1 MIENI
6 RLSFQGIWSHKMR
19 SFLTML
25 GIIIGIA
32 SIISIV
38 STIKGTNEQIKKNLI
53 GSGTNTVQIQLYQ
66 GDYQY
71 EMLYNGLPDGIPVR
85 DETTMEK
92 IKSVK
97 NVEDAAF
104 YTSRSDYNNSV
115 YYGNNGISGSQ
126 VFGVDNS
133 YFTTNGLVLK
143 SGRTFVDSDFTDFH
157 AAAIIDADTADSLF
171 DGENPIGKTIEI
183 SSIPFTVV
191 GVVDEDSKFEPVINS
206 IDEYY
211 TYYSDSSASR
221 IFVPSS
227 MWPALYSFDEPQNVA
242 IRVSNTEA
250 MTDAGKAVAEIMN
263 TNVTNSEIK
272 YQAQDLLK
280 QAQDLQDLSSST
292 NSQLIWIAS
301 ISLLVGGIGVMNIML
316 VSVTERT
323 REIGLKKAIGAK
335 KSRILWQFLTE
346 AAVLTSLGGIVGV
359 GAGIGLAAIISRVTS
374 APVAISVPSIII
386 AVVFSMVIGIIF
398 GLLKHNVRYEDLDT
412 MDEATWDQ
420 VIQYGIEFAAEVCKS
435 FNNSVSKEFAEARK
449 YQP

>member
-71 EMLYNGLPDGIPVR
+71 EMLYNCLPDGIPVR

-398 GLLKHNVRYEDLDT
+398 GLLPSFK
-412 MDEATWDQ
+412 
-420 VIQYGIEFAAEVCKS
+420 AANLNPIDALRHE
-435 FNNSVSKEFAEARK
+435 
-449 YQP
+449 

>member
-85 DETTMEK
+85 DETMMEK

-183 SSIPFTVV
+183 SGIPFTVV
-191 GVVDEDSKFEPVINS
+191 GIVDEDSKFEPVINS

-211 TYYSDSSASR
+211 TYYSNSSASR

-398 GLLKHNVRYEDLDT
+398 GLLPSFK
-412 MDEATWDQ
+412 
-420 VIQYGIEFAAEVCKS
+420 AANLNPIDALRHE
-435 FNNSVSKEFAEARK
+435 
-449 YQP
+449 

>member
-115 YYGNNGISGSQ
+115 YYGNNSISGSQ

-191 GVVDEDSKFEPVINS
+191 GIVDEDSKFEPVINS

-359 GAGIGLAAIISRVTS
+359 GAGIGLAEIISHVTS

-398 GLLKHNVRYEDLDT
+398 GLLPSFK
-412 MDEATWDQ
+412 
-420 VIQYGIEFAAEVCKS
+420 AANLNPIDALRHE
-435 FNNSVSKEFAEARK
+435 
-449 YQP
+449 

>member
-53 GSGTNTVQIQLYQ
+53 GSGTNTVQIQLYH

-71 EMLYNGLPDGIPVR
+71 ELLYNGLPDGIPVR

-143 SGRTFVDSDFTDFH
+143 SGRTFVGSDFTDFH

-398 GLLKHNVRYEDLDT
+398 GLLPSFK
-412 MDEATWDQ
+412 
-420 VIQYGIEFAAEVCKS
+420 AANLNPIDALRHE
-435 FNNSVSKEFAEARK
+435 
-449 YQP
+449 

>member
-115 YYGNNGISGSQ
+115 YYGNNSISGSQ
-126 VFGVDNS
+126 IFGVDNS

-191 GVVDEDSKFEPVINS
+191 GIVDEDSKFEPVINS

-211 TYYSDSSASR
+211 TYYSNSSASR

-359 GAGIGLAAIISRVTS
+359 GAGIGLAEIISRVTS

-398 GLLKHNVRYEDLDT
+398 GLLPSFK
-412 MDEATWDQ
+412 
-420 VIQYGIEFAAEVCKS
+420 AANLNPIDALRHE
-435 FNNSVSKEFAEARK
+435 
-449 YQP
+449 

>member
-32 SIISIV
+32 SIITII

-183 SSIPFTVV
+183 SGIPFTVV
-191 GVVDEDSKFEPVINS
+191 GIVDEDSKFEPVINS

-211 TYYSDSSASR
+211 TYYSNSSASR

-398 GLLKHNVRYEDLDT
+398 GLLPSFK
-412 MDEATWDQ
+412 
-420 VIQYGIEFAAEVCKS
+420 AANLNPIDALRHE
-435 FNNSVSKEFAEARK
+435 
-449 YQP
+449 

>member
-227 MWPALYSFDEPQNVA
+227 MWPALYSLDEPQNVA

-398 GLLKHNVRYEDLDT
+398 GLLPSFK
-412 MDEATWDQ
+412 
-420 VIQYGIEFAAEVCKS
+420 AANLNPIDALRHE
-435 FNNSVSKEFAEARK
+435 
-449 YQP
+449 

>member
-191 GVVDEDSKFEPVINS
+191 GIVDEDSKFEPVINS

-221 IFVPSS
+221 IFVPNS

-263 TNVTNSEIK
+263 ANVTNSEIK

-359 GAGIGLAAIISRVTS
+359 GAGIGLAEIISRVTS

-398 GLLKHNVRYEDLDT
+398 GLLPSFK
-412 MDEATWDQ
+412 
-420 VIQYGIEFAAEVCKS
+420 AANLNPIDALRHE
-435 FNNSVSKEFAEARK
+435 
-449 YQP
+449 

>member
-183 SSIPFTVV
+183 SGIPFTVV
-191 GVVDEDSKFEPVINS
+191 GIVDEDSKFEPVINS

-211 TYYSDSSASR
+211 TYYSNSSASR

-263 TNVTNSEIK
+263 TSVTNSEIK

-335 KSRILWQFLTE
+335 KSCILWQFLTE

-398 GLLKHNVRYEDLDT
+398 GLLPSFK
-412 MDEATWDQ
+412 
-420 VIQYGIEFAAEVCKS
+420 AANLNPIDALRHE
-435 FNNSVSKEFAEARK
+435 
-449 YQP
+449 

>member
-191 GVVDEDSKFEPVINS
+191 GIVDEDSKFEPVINS

-263 TNVTNSEIK
+263 TNMTNSEIK

-398 GLLKHNVRYEDLDT
+398 GLLPSFK
-412 MDEATWDQ
+412 
-420 VIQYGIEFAAEVCKS
+420 AANLNPIDALRHE
-435 FNNSVSKEFAEARK
+435 
-449 YQP
+449 

>member
-183 SSIPFTVV
+183 SGIPFTVV
-191 GVVDEDSKFEPVINS
+191 GIVDEDSKFEPVINS

-359 GAGIGLAAIISRVTS
+359 GAGIGLAAVISRVTS

-398 GLLKHNVRYEDLDT
+398 GLLPSFK
-412 MDEATWDQ
+412 
-420 VIQYGIEFAAEVCKS
+420 AANLNPIDALRHE
-435 FNNSVSKEFAEARK
+435 
-449 YQP
+449 

>member
-191 GVVDEDSKFEPVINS
+191 GIVDEDSKFEPVINS

-263 TNVTNSEIK
+263 ANVTNSEIK

-359 GAGIGLAAIISRVTS
+359 GAGIGLAEIISRVTS
-374 APVAISVPSIII
+374 APVAISVPSIIL

-398 GLLKHNVRYEDLDT
+398 GLLPSFK
-412 MDEATWDQ
+412 
-420 VIQYGIEFAAEVCKS
+420 AANLNPIDALRHE
-435 FNNSVSKEFAEARK
+435 
-449 YQP
+449 

>member
-6 RLSFQGIWSHKMR
+6 RLSFQGLWSHKMR

-143 SGRTFVDSDFTDFH
+143 SGRTFVDSDFKDFH

-191 GVVDEDSKFEPVINS
+191 GIVDEDSKFEPVINS

-211 TYYSDSSASR
+211 TYYSNSSASR

-398 GLLKHNVRYEDLDT
+398 GLLPSFK
-412 MDEATWDQ
+412 
-420 VIQYGIEFAAEVCKS
+420 AANLNPIDALRHE
-435 FNNSVSKEFAEARK
+435 
-449 YQP
+449 

>member
-183 SSIPFTVV
+183 SGIPFTVV
-191 GVVDEDSKFEPVINS
+191 GIVDEDSKFEPVINS

-211 TYYSDSSASR
+211 TYYSNSSASR

-263 TNVTNSEIK
+263 TNVSNSEIK

-398 GLLKHNVRYEDLDT
+398 GLLPSFK
-412 MDEATWDQ
+412 
-420 VIQYGIEFAAEVCKS
+420 AANLNPIDALRHE
-435 FNNSVSKEFAEARK
+435 
-449 YQP
+449 

>member
-183 SSIPFTVV
+183 SGIPFTVV
-191 GVVDEDSKFEPVINS
+191 GIVDEDSKFEPVINS

-250 MTDAGKAVAEIMN
+250 MTDAGKAVSEIMN

-359 GAGIGLAAIISRVTS
+359 GAGIGLAAIISHVTS

-398 GLLKHNVRYEDLDT
+398 GLLPSFK
-412 MDEATWDQ
+412 
-420 VIQYGIEFAAEVCKS
+420 AANLNPIDALRHE
-435 FNNSVSKEFAEARK
+435 
-449 YQP
+449 

>member
-183 SSIPFTVV
+183 SGIPFTVV
-191 GVVDEDSKFEPVINS
+191 GIVDEDSKFEPVINS

-211 TYYSDSSASR
+211 TYYSNSSASR

-242 IRVSNTEA
+242 IRVSDTEA

-398 GLLKHNVRYEDLDT
+398 GLLPSFK
-412 MDEATWDQ
+412 
-420 VIQYGIEFAAEVCKS
+420 AANLNPIDALRHE
-435 FNNSVSKEFAEARK
+435 
-449 YQP
+449 

>member
-143 SGRTFVDSDFTDFH
+143 SGRTFVDSDFTNFH

-398 GLLKHNVRYEDLDT
+398 GLLPSFK
-412 MDEATWDQ
+412 
-420 VIQYGIEFAAEVCKS
+420 AANLNPIDALRHE
-435 FNNSVSKEFAEARK
+435 
-449 YQP
+449 

>member
-71 EMLYNGLPDGIPVR
+71 EMLYDGLPDGIPVR

-191 GVVDEDSKFEPVINS
+191 GIVDEDSKFEPVINS

-263 TNVTNSEIK
+263 ANVTNSEIK

-398 GLLKHNVRYEDLDT
+398 GLLPSFK
-412 MDEATWDQ
+412 
-420 VIQYGIEFAAEVCKS
+420 AANLNPIDALRHE
-435 FNNSVSKEFAEARK
+435 
-449 YQP
+449 

>member
-183 SSIPFTVV
+183 SGIPFTVV
-191 GVVDEDSKFEPVINS
+191 GIVDEDSKFEPVINS

-211 TYYSDSSASR
+211 TYYSNSSASR

-227 MWPALYSFDEPQNVA
+227 MWPTLYSFDEPQNVA

-398 GLLKHNVRYEDLDT
+398 GLLPSFK
-412 MDEATWDQ
+412 
-420 VIQYGIEFAAEVCKS
+420 AANLNPIDALRHE
-435 FNNSVSKEFAEARK
+435 
-449 YQP
+449 

>member
-191 GVVDEDSKFEPVINS
+191 GIVDEDSKFEPVINS

-242 IRVSNTEA
+242 IRISNTEA

-398 GLLKHNVRYEDLDT
+398 GLLPSFK
-412 MDEATWDQ
+412 
-420 VIQYGIEFAAEVCKS
+420 AANLNPIDALRQE
-435 FNNSVSKEFAEARK
+435 
-449 YQP
+449 

>member
-71 EMLYNGLPDGIPVR
+71 EMLYYGLPDGIPVR

-191 GVVDEDSKFEPVINS
+191 GIVDEDSKFEPVINS

-250 MTDAGKAVAEIMN
+250 MTDAGKTVAEIMN
-263 TNVTNSEIK
+263 ANVTNSEIK

-359 GAGIGLAAIISRVTS
+359 GAGIGLAEIISRVTS

-398 GLLKHNVRYEDLDT
+398 GLLPSFK
-412 MDEATWDQ
+412 
-420 VIQYGIEFAAEVCKS
+420 AANLNPIDALRHE
-435 FNNSVSKEFAEARK
+435 
-449 YQP
+449 

>member
-85 DETTMEK
+85 DETTIEK

-191 GVVDEDSKFEPVINS
+191 GIVDEDSKFEPVINS

-263 TNVTNSEIK
+263 ANVTNSEIK

-359 GAGIGLAAIISRVTS
+359 GAGIGLAAAISRVTS

-398 GLLKHNVRYEDLDT
+398 GLLPSFK
-412 MDEATWDQ
+412 
-420 VIQYGIEFAAEVCKS
+420 AANLNPIDALRHE
-435 FNNSVSKEFAEARK
+435 
-449 YQP
+449 